1 MASPA
6 AFIHGADGTVLRDIL
21 ISGLVSRAAWKWWQS
36 NNEGSAAEST
46 AASLSEAKAT
56 ATDTATDTD
65 DATEKRCTEALPLVL
80 PLDHPAI
87 PAWLTEDERLTGSPL
102 LSGYRRP
109 TSACG
114 CFCSCGCAHNET
126 FNIWSHWVAALWF
139 ARNYARTRGS
149 TRYVAAAAAALF
161 TVSASAHTLSSKVGT
176 ISAVSPV
183 SLCAYSHS
191 LCDCDC
197 VTVCACGCLCLR
209 LCLFCHL
216 PLPLRI

>member
-46 AASLSEAKAT
+46 AA
-56 ATDTATDTD
+56 TATDTD
-65 DATEKRCTEALPLVL
+65 DVTEKRCTEALPLVL

-176 ISAVSPV
+176 IYL
-183 SLCAYSHS
+183 LCP
-191 LCDCDC
+191 LCPCVPTAIAC
-197 VTVCACGCLCLR
+197 VTVTV
-209 LCLFCHL
+209 
-216 PLPLRI
+216 

>member
-46 AASLSEAKAT
+46 AA
-56 ATDTATDTD
+56 TATDTD

-161 TVSASAHTLSSKVGT
+161 TVSASAHTLSSKVRDY
-176 ISAVSPV
+176 ICCVPCVPV
-183 SLCAYSHS
+183 
-191 LCDCDC
+191 
-197 VTVCACGCLCLR
+197 CLQ
-209 LCLFCHL
+209 
-216 PLPLRI
+216 P